1 MTAFAVTNHQCQ
13 LYVSGILCIYRAVV
27 LVRQE
32 EGEVVPINRVSVR
45 LQTGD
50 GAVTFYCDLVDD
62 KIIIY
67 PKLLRH
73 QSFNM
78 RIDLRTEHSGLEVS
92 ILPCQSAQQ

>member
-67 PKLLRH
+67 PKLLR
-73 QSFNM
+73 
-78 RIDLRTEHSGLEVS
+78 IDLRTEHSGLEVS